1 MWIEIL
7 AASNAFA
14 CFFVEARESLVDR
27 NHYPYRMEMQRTCR
41 GSREP
46 CGSKSYQPFV
56 ISLAIGVE
64 ARESL
69 VDRNIVSTVILTSF
83 TWSRLARALWIEIP
97 LGTVQRP
104 AAWSRLARA
113 LWIEIIRS
121 HNPQH
126 FQMSRLARALWIE
139 IYHSPGLSMHQ
150 TSRLARALWIEIYH
164 RWIKL
169 QDDNVEV
176 RESLVDRNQEPPQP
190 FQVLILSRLA
200 RALWIEISV
209 S

>member
-7 AASNAFA
+7 LLY
-14 CFFVEARESLVDR
+14 FFCQRVTQSRLARALWIEIMQNPLSSTLSTVEARESLVDR
-27 NHYPYRMEMQRTCR
+27 NHYVGAT
-41 GSREP
+41 G
-46 CGSKSYQPFV
+46 G
-56 ISLAIGVE
+56 AE
-64 ARESL
+64 AK
-69 VDRNIVSTVILTSF
+69 
-83 TWSRLARALWIEIP
+83 
-97 LGTVQRP
+97 
-104 AAWSRLARA
+104 
-113 LWIEIIRS
+113 
-121 HNPQH
+121 
-126 FQMSRLARALWIE
+126 SRLARALWIE